1 MCSNWKPQ
9 NSLLWQESPCLMP
22 CRFCVLREVSASPRG
37 RAFCPPLRKGSVSL
51 RCPGTLGKEMDRNQ
65 GCPGAGEER
74 QDQSLPDESRRPQRR
89 LTHREERL
97 QPPGACPGSARRGRH
112 TRSRPAL
119 RQHSPAHRGG
129 MRGEVMW
136 VHRAETA
143 WGSGASLVLKLST
156 ACASRVSASAGGV
169 QGWIHHHNTS
179 DLYHMQIPSTP
190 QQSLTNER
198 ESERAVNA
206 VHAIKALPKFTPLKD
221 FRVKDG
227 KLGGCVLPMCSR
239 SVVYFFFT
247 SPL

>member
-1 MCSNWKPQ
+1 MCPKRGVSISQGAGILPSLEEGISFPQ
-9 NSLLWQESPCLMP
+9 
-22 CRFCVLREVSASPRG
+22 VPRH
-37 RAFCPPLRKGSVSL
+37 
-51 RCPGTLGKEMDRNQ
+51 LGKEMDRNQ

-198 ESERAVNA
+198 
-206 VHAIKALPKFTPLKD
+206 
-221 FRVKDG
+221 
-227 KLGGCVLPMCSR
+227 
-239 SVVYFFFT
+239 
-247 SPL
+247 